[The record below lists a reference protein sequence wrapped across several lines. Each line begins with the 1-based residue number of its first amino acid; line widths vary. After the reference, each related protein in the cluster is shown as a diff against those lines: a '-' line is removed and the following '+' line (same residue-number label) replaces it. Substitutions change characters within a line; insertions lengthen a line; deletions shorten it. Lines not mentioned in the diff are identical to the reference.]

1 MTTRIYV
8 RASTKDQDAER
19 ALDDLVSFSQSY
31 GDEYNTYIE
40 NYSGTKLERPAL
52 SQLLTEANKGDILLV
67 ESVDRLSRLSQDD
80 FAILKDKIKAKGL
93 RLVVADLPTT
103 HSMTGG
109 MTGEILNVINAML
122 IDLLATMAKLDNDKR
137 KERIKQGLER
147 SGYKPA
153 GKKANTAKHERI
165 KELNNKGLTKE
176 EIAKAVG
183 CGVATV
189 YRVLALKQVLGH
201 SKTSHLSCVQAPY
214 SAINNN
220 SGTTLH

>member
-1 MTTRIYV
+1 MTIRIYV

-19 ALDDLVSFSQSY
+19 ALNDLIQFSQSY
-31 GDEYNTYIE
+31 GDQYSTYIE

-52 SQLLTEANKGDILLV
+52 NQLLTEANKGDILLV

-93 RLVVADLPTT
+93 RLIVADLPTT
-103 HSMTGG
+103 HTINDG

-137 KERIKQGLER
+137 KERIKQGLAR
-147 SGYKPA
+147 SGYIPT
-153 GKKANTAKHERI
+153 GKKANTVKHERI
-165 KELNNKGLTKE
+165 TQLLQAGNMTKE

-183 CGVATV
+183 CGIATV
-189 YRVLALKQVLGH
+189 YRVLK
-201 SKTSHLSCVQAPY
+201 
-214 SAINNN
+214 NDR
-220 SGTTLH
+220 